1 MAADPRIQQLVEEV
15 LESRRSP
22 KEVCRDHPELLA
34 EVRLRWRS
42 RESIQARIGNLF
54 PEAEST

>member
-22 KEVCRDHPELLA
+22 KDVCRDHPELLA
-34 EVRLRWRS
+34 EVRLRWQR
-42 RESIQARIGNLF
+42 RESIQARIGNVF
-54 PEAEST
+54 SEAEST